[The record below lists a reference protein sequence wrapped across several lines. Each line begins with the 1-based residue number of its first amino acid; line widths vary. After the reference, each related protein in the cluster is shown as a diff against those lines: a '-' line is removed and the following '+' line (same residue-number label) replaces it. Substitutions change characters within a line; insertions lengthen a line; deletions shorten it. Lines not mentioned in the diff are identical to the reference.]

1 MEAISN
7 KAMGQLDNEMIVTYG
22 IPSMVLMEEAAL
34 RVVEAVK
41 ERINLEKQK
50 VVILV
55 GSGNNGGDGIA
66 IARLLYTLGIDVSCY
81 ESGETKK
88 VSKECLQQKAI
99 AMKMNIPFYNYT
111 QLEENGRKYLDNGTV
126 YIDGLFGTGFK
137 GSLGDNE
144 GNLVEIIN
152 NSEGYKVAI
161 DIPSGINGNTGKGD
175 LYFKSDLTVT
185 FAYPK
190 WAHILSDNL
199 GEVLVGKISFDPNL
213 KPPQP
218 HVLSFLKKHE
228 VKKYFQKRKLNTNKG
243 TYGHIGILGGA
254 KTMVGAA
261 LMAGKS
267 ALKTGGGLVTVW
279 VDEDALTSAIGRE
292 PELMLLPWKTFLN
305 KKTDVAVIGPGL
317 GDLIDFDLRKSLLL
331 FDGPVL
337 IDADGLHLLKQGI
350 IKRQWIKGPLVVTP
364 HPKEMAYLMDYDVE
378 MVNASRVA
386 IAKECSR
393 VWDCVTVLKGNKT
406 IITDGNSVMVNM
418 TGNPGMATA
427 GSGDVLSGIIG
438 SLIAQG
444 LDPYEGAFI
453 GAFLHG
459 LSGDYGAED
468 MSEFSLSALDIIDY
482 LPKAIK
488 AICESK
494 DEQKWL
500 EKIKE

>member
-7 KAMGQLDNEMIVTYG
+7 KAMGQLDNEMIESYG

-34 RVVEAVK
+34 RVVEAIR
-41 ERINLEKQK
+41 ERINLENQRI
-50 VVILV
+50 VVLV

-66 IARLLYTLGIDVSCY
+66 IARLLHTLGFEVSCY
-81 ESGETKK
+81 KSYDTEKISNA
-88 VSKECLQQKAI
+88 CLQQKEI
-99 AMKMNIPFYNYT
+99 AEKMNIPFYDYS
-111 QLEENGRKYLDNGTV
+111 QLEGFGKKYLDHGTV

-137 GSLGDNE
+137 GSLGEKEDSLIE
-144 GNLVEIIN
+144 QIN

-175 LYFKSDLTVT
+175 VFFKSDLTVT

-190 WAHILSDNL
+190 WAHILSDGL
-199 GEVLVGKISFDPNL
+199 GEVLVGKIFFDPNL
-213 KPPQP
+213 ESPKP
-218 HVLSFLKKHE
+218 HVLSFLKKKE
-228 VKKYFQKRKLNTNKG
+228 VKKYFEKRKFNTHKG

-254 KTMVGAA
+254 QTMVGAA

-267 ALKTGGGLVTVW
+267 ALKTGGGLVTLW
-279 VDEDALTSAIGRE
+279 IDEEALRSAIGRE
-292 PELMLLPWKTFLN
+292 PELMLSPWKTFLN
-305 KKTDVAVIGPGL
+305 KKTDVVVIGPGL
-317 GDLIDFDLRKSLLL
+317 GDVIDFDLRESLLL
-331 FDGPVL
+331 YDGPVL

-350 IKRQWIKGPLVVTP
+350 IKRQWIRGPLVLTP
-364 HPKEMAYLMDYDVE
+364 HPKEMAFLMDYDVE

-406 IITDGNSVMVNM
+406 IITDGSSVTVNL

-444 LDPYEGAFI
+444 LESYEGARV
-453 GAFLHG
+453 GAFIHG
-459 LSGDYGAED
+459 LSGDYGSE
-468 MSEFSLSALDIIDY
+468 SIGEFSLSALDIIDY

-494 DEQKWL
+494 DEKKWL
-500 EKIKE
+500 EEIKE

>member
-7 KAMGQLDNEMIVTYG
+7 KAMGQLDNEMIESYG

-34 RVVEAVK
+34 RVVEAIC
-41 ERINLEKQK
+41 ERINLKNQK
-50 VVILV
+50 VIILA

-66 IARLLYTLGIDVSCY
+66 IARLLHTLGIEVSCY
-81 ESGETKK
+81 VSGNAKI
-88 VSKECLQQKAI
+88 VSEECQLQKAI
-99 AMKMNIPFYNYT
+99 AMKMNIPFYSYN
-111 QLEENGRKYLDNGTV
+111 QLEGFGEKHFNQGTV
-126 YIDGLFGTGFK
+126 FIDGLFGTGFK
-137 GSLGDNE
+137 GSLSE
-144 GNLVEIIN
+144 SEAVLIEQIN
-152 NSEGYKVAI
+152 NREGFKVAV

-175 LYFKSDLTVT
+175 LFFESDLTVT

-213 KPPQP
+213 KPPET
-218 HVLSFLKKHE
+218 HVLSYLKKRE
-228 VKKYFQKRKLNTNKG
+228 VKKYFLKRKLNTHKG

-254 KTMVGAA
+254 KTMVGAS

-267 ALKTGGGLVTVW
+267 ALKTGGGLVTLW
-279 VDEDALTSAIGRE
+279 VEEEALTSALGRE
-292 PELMLLPWKTFLN
+292 PELMLSSWQNFLN
-305 KKTDVAVIGPGL
+305 KKTDVVVIGPGL
-317 GDLIDFDLRKSLLL
+317 GDCLDFDLRAPLLL
-331 FDGPVL
+331 YDGPVL

-350 IKRQWIKGPLVVTP
+350 IKRQWIRGPLVVTP
-364 HPKEMAYLMDYDVE
+364 HPKEMAFLMDFDVE
-378 MVNASRVA
+378 SVNASR
-386 IAKECSR
+386 IAVTKECSR

-406 IITDGNSVMVNM
+406 IITDGNSVTVNL

-444 LDPYEGAFI
+444 LEAYEGARV

-459 LSGDYGAED
+459 LSGDYGAQD
-468 MSEFSLSALDIIDY
+468 LGEFSLSALDIIDY
-482 LPKAIK
+482 LPNAIK
-488 AICESK
+488 AICEIK
-494 DEQKWL
+494 DDNKLL